1 VPSSLFKGSADR
13 GGVRHKLIPCSGS
26 SSVKVEMMVQEVL
39 IVINDA
45 PYGTEK
51 AYNALRLSIALQSRG
66 NKVDVFLM
74 ADAVYCGLPRQE
86 TPQGYYNISEMLGR
100 VLAKGG
106 RVAACGSCM
115 KARGLSIDG
124 MVKGVEQGSMALLSE
139 WTEKCDKIHSF

>member
-1 VPSSLFKGSADR
+1 
-13 GGVRHKLIPCSGS
+13 
-26 SSVKVEMMVQEVL
+26 MVQEVL
-39 IVINDA
+39 VVINDA

-51 AYNALRLSIALQSRG
+51 AYNALRLSIALQSRE
-66 NKVDVFLM
+66 NKVHLFLM
-74 ADAVYCGLPRQE
+74 ADAVYCGVPKQE
-86 TPQGYYNISEMLGR
+86 TPQGYYNINDMLGR

-115 KARGLSIDG
+115 KARGLSVDG

>member
-1 VPSSLFKGSADR
+1 
-13 GGVRHKLIPCSGS
+13 
-26 SSVKVEMMVQEVL
+26 MVQEVL

-124 MVKGVEQGSMALLSE
+124 MVKGVEQGSMPLLSE